1 MSLLNSLGGLLSQ
14 QQVQKTTDT
23 FFTGGKPIRIDR
35 FLPVSDKQYPAVIAL
50 HGSNGMS
57 ESFSDQPARML
68 AGSGFAVFLLHYF
81 ERTGTVIPT
90 KAEMHDLFPDWMATV
105 VDSMAYVNQLTH
117 VKKDRVA
124 LIGFSLG
131 GFLALSV
138 GATDPR
144 VKAVVDFCGGLPE
157 ELANQCAQMPPTL
170 ILHGEVDDRVPV
182 AEAHKVEALMRRT
195 NSAYET
201 KIYPGVGHFFSGL
214 TMLDAAQRTLG
225 FLKKHLVDGR

>member
-1 MSLLNSLGGLLSQ
+1 MSLLNSLGAFLSH
-14 QQVQKTTDT
+14 QQVHKSTDT
-23 FFTGGKPIRIDR
+23 FLSGGKPVRIDR
-35 FLPVSDKQYPAVIAL
+35 FLPVSDKQFPAVIAL
-50 HGSNGMS
+50 HGSNGMT
-57 ESFSDQPARML
+57 ESFSDSPARML
-68 AGSGFAVFLLHYF
+68 AGSGYAVFLLHYF
-81 ERTGTVIPT
+81 ERTATTIPS
-90 KAEMHDLFPDWMATV
+90 KQEMHDLFPDWMAV
-105 VDSMAYVNQLTH
+105 IADSIAYINQLSG
-117 VKKDRVA
+117 VQKDRVA

-144 VKAVVDFCGGLPE
+144 VKAVVEFCGGLPE
-157 ELANQCAQMPPTL
+157 ELAAQCAQMPPTL

-182 AEAHKVEALMRRT
+182 AEAHKVEGLMKRT

-225 FLKKHLVDGR
+225 FLKKHL

>member
-1 MSLLNSLGGLLSQ
+1 MTLLNSLNAFLSQ
-14 QQVQKTTDT
+14 QQVDKTTDT
-23 FFTGGKPIRIDR
+23 FLSGGRPIRIDR
-35 FLPVSDKQYPAVIAL
+35 FLPLTDKPFPAVIAL

-68 AGSGFAVFLLHYF
+68 AASGYAVFLLHYF
-81 ERTGTVIPT
+81 DRTGTTIPT
-90 KAEMHDLFPDWMATV
+90 KAEMRDLFPDWMAV
-105 VDSMAYVNQLTH
+105 ISDSLAYVNELSR
-117 VKKDRVA
+117 VEKDRTA

-131 GFLALSV
+131 GYLALSL

-144 VKAVVDFCGGLPE
+144 VKAVVEFCGGLPE
-157 ELANQCAQMPPTL
+157 ELARATEQMPPAL

-182 AEAHKVEALMRRT
+182 AEAHKVEELMKRT

-214 TMLDAAQRTLG
+214 TMMDAAQRTLA
-225 FLKKHLVDGR
+225 FLRKHL

>member
-1 MSLLNSLGGLLSQ
+1 MSFLNALGGLLSA

-23 FFTGGKPIRIDR
+23 FMSGGRPVRIDR
-35 FLPVSDKQYPAVIAL
+35 FLPMSERQFPAVIAL

-81 ERTGTVIPT
+81 ERTGTAYPS
-90 KAEMHDLFPDWMATV
+90 KQEMHDLFPEWMAAIT
-105 VDSMAYVNQLTH
+105 DAMAYVNELHQ
-117 VKKDRVA
+117 VQKDRVA

-131 GFLALSV
+131 AFLALSV
-138 GATDPR
+138 GTTDPR

-170 ILHGEVDDRVPV
+170 ILHGEEDDRVPV
-182 AEAHKVEALMRRT
+182 SEAHKVEALMQRT

-214 TMLDAAQRTLG
+214 TMLDAAQRTLS
-225 FLKKHLVDGR
+225 FLKKHVASS

>member
-23 FFTGGKPIRIDR
+23 FLSDGKPIRIDR
-35 FLPVSDKQYPAVIAL
+35 FLPLSDKQYPAVIAL

-68 AGSGFAVFLLHYF
+68 ASSGFAVFLLHYF
-81 ERTGTVIPT
+81 ERTGTIIPT
-90 KAEMHDLFPDWMATV
+90 KAEMHDLFPDWMATI
-105 VDSMAYVNQLTH
+105 VDSMAYVNQLSRVH
-117 VKKDRVA
+117 KDRVA

-144 VKAVVDFCGGLPE
+144 VKAVVDFCGGLPQ

-182 AEAHKVEALMRRT
+182 AEAHKVEALMKRT

-201 KIYPGVGHFFSGL
+201 KIYPGVGHFFSGF
-214 TMLDAAQRTLG
+214 TMLDAAQRTLA

>member
-14 QQVQKTTDT
+14 QQVQKSTDA
-23 FFTGGKPIRIDR
+23 FLSNGKPIRIDR
-35 FLPVSDKQYPAVIAL
+35 FLPISDKQYPAVIAL

-81 ERTGTVIPT
+81 ERTGTVIPS
-90 KAEMHDLFPDWMATV
+90 KAEMHDLFPDWMATIA
-105 VDSMAYVNQLTH
+105 DSMAYVNQLTH

-131 GFLALSV
+131 AFLALSV
-138 GATDPR
+138 GATDSR
-144 VKAVVDFCGGLPE
+144 VKAVVDFCGGLPQ
-157 ELANQCAQMPPTL
+157 ELANQCAEMPPTL

-182 AEAHKVEALMRRT
+182 SEAHKVEALMKRT